1 MSSKKEELLG
11 KPAEREEYELN
22 DLEKSQVASLMTLIT
37 QARIAQDTL
46 YTAIVEAIADRYEL
60 VDKDITLNMQEIE
73 NEGLDVARLI
83 VVNNRAE
90 TEQPKRL
97 YRLKH
102 QNPVIAQPEVAVPR
116 TGFCFALLLGY
127 QIHQEVH

>member
-90 TEQPKRL
+90 TE
-97 YRLKH
+97 
-102 QNPVIAQPEVAVPR
+102 
-116 TGFCFALLLGY
+116 
-127 QIHQEVH
+127 